1 MEVLRLLPGRSSL
14 AKRAGFFARGL
25 LHAGGRHRCP
35 CCGWRVRGFLAEGAL
50 LTRRNSGY
58 CPRCN
63 AKARHRRLCLYL
75 AEHTRWLDGEP
86 MRLLEI
92 APWWAV
98 SRRLQRSPEL
108 QFVGVDLRPAG
119 PHVSVLGDA
128 AALPFGEASF
138 DAVICTHVL
147 EHVPRDCAAMAE
159 IYRVLRPGGT
169 AIISV
174 PLRLERAT
182 VEDPTLSDPAEQER
196 RFGERGHV
204 RWYGADL
211 ADRLRKAGF
220 EISMDAGTALPAQK
234 REKFGLRDDEHLFWC
249 VKGSRHER

>member
-1 MEVLRLLPGRSSL
+1 MEVLRQLPGR
-14 AKRAGFFARGL
+14 AAIVKRAGFLARGL
-25 LHAGGRHRCP
+25 LHAGGRYRCS

-50 LTRRNSGY
+50 LARRESGY

-75 AEHTRWLDGEP
+75 ADNTRWLAEEP
-86 MRLLEI
+86 VRLLEI

-98 SRRLQRSPEL
+98 SRRLQRVPGL
-108 QFVGVDLRPAG
+108 RFVGVDLRLAG

-128 AALPFGEASF
+128 VALPFGEASF

-147 EHVPRDCAAMAE
+147 EHVPRDRAAMAE
-159 IYRVLRPGGT
+159 IHRVLRPGGT

-174 PLRLERAT
+174 PLRLDRVT
-182 VEDPTLSDPAEQER
+182 VEDPSLTDPVEQQR

-211 ADRLRKAGF
+211 ADRLREAGF
-220 EISMDAGTALPAQK
+220 EIRMDTGTEVPVDT

-249 VKGSRHER
+249 VKASRHE